1 MNQEALMSTYNQMF
15 KLTLKDVDLIEQSLR
30 NQIALLAR
38 TEALPQNEEA
48 LANHKKIIELM
59 HVLGTLHNQKIWY
72 GQVHHT
78 GVPLG

>member
-1 MNQEALMSTYNQMF
+1 MSTYNQMF

-30 NQIALLAR
+30 SQIALLAH

-48 LANHKKIIELM
+48 LANHKQIIELM